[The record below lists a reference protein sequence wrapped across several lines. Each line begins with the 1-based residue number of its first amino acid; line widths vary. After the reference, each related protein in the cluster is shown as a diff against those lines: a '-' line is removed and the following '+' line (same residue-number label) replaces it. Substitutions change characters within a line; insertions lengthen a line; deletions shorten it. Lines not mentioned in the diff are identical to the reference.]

1 MPLGKP
7 NTQSQFFTFNWTSVL
22 VAGFIHSRRKSNTP
36 GSSSVV
42 DVSVFPTEV
51 GMVFIERLE
60 QS

>member
-1 MPLGKP
+1 M
-7 NTQSQFFTFNWTSVL
+7 L

-36 GSSSVV
+36 GSSSSVV